1 MGIHF
6 HVPGCKRKEL
16 AQEIGTWL
24 GCETKYLGVPS
35 CAYRVGF
42 ATVDKDGNFTVD
54 SAADE
59 ETVERLIEHLYD
71 AGFESD
77 DGESTEESRICVS
90 VPENLLPTAAEE
102 NLRAIVTS
110 KCGLFKAAFGVNTL
124 PIERENGKVC
134 FRGYGAMPPRRK
146 SAHSTVSSAHSVKWH
161 GTQSGSPQKCI
172 RTTMPNMPC
181 AASCSVWDLSA
192 KSTKKPVKSSSA
204 TWRAVPPSEAVSG
217 RRRKYANDLK
227 RSPTRP
233 S

>member
-134 FRGYGAMPPRRK
+134 FPWLRSDA
-146 SAHSTVSSAHSVKWH
+146 
-161 GTQSGSPQKCI
+161 SPEEI
-172 RTTMPNMPC
+172 RAFDRFICALCEMARNAKRVTANMPC

>member
-77 DGESTEESRICVS
+77 DGGARKNREFAFPFPKTCSRPQQKKIFVQS
-90 VPENLLPTAAEE
+90 QLQNAVF
-102 NLRAIVTS
+102 LR
-110 KCGLFKAAFGVNTL
+110 
-124 PIERENGKVC
+124 
-134 FRGYGAMPPRRK
+134 
-146 SAHSTVSSAHSVKWH
+146 
-161 GTQSGSPQKCI
+161 Q
-172 RTTMPNMPC
+172 
-181 AASCSVWDLSA
+181 
-192 KSTKKPVKSSSA
+192 
-204 TWRAVPPSEAVSG
+204 PSE
-217 RRRKYANDLK
+217 
-227 RSPTRP
+227 
-233 S
+233 

>member
-110 KCGLFKAAFGVNTL
+110 KCGLFKATFGVNTL
-124 PIERENGKVC
+124 PIERKDGKVC
-134 FRGYGAMPPRRK
+134 FPWLRSDASPEEIRAFDRFICALCEMARNAKRVTAKVHPNDNAKYAMRCFLLRLGFIGEEYKETRK
-146 SAHSTVSSAHSVKWH
+146 ILLRNLAGSSAFR
-161 GTQSGSPQKCI
+161 SGQ
-172 RTTMPNMPC
+172 R
-181 AASCSVWDLSA
+181 
-192 KSTKKPVKSSSA
+192 
-204 TWRAVPPSEAVSG
+204 SEAEVCE
-217 RRRKYANDLK
+217 
-227 RSPTRP
+227 
-233 S
+233 

>member
-6 HVPGCKRKEL
+6 HVPGCKREEL

-124 PIERENGKVC
+124 PIERESLFSVVTERCLPGGN
-134 FRGYGAMPPRRK
+134 PR
-146 SAHSTVSSAHSVKWH
+146 
-161 GTQSGSPQKCI
+161 I
-172 RTTMPNMPC
+172 RPFHLRT
-181 AASCSVWDLSA
+181 L
-192 KSTKKPVKSSSA
+192 
-204 TWRAVPPSEAVSG
+204 
-217 RRRKYANDLK
+217 
-227 RSPTRP
+227 
-233 S
+233 